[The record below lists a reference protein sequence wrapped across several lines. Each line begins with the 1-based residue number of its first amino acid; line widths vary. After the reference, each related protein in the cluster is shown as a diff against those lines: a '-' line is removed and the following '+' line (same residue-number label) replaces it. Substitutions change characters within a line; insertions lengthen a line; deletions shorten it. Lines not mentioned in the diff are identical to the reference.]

1 VICHH
6 SVNAYQNT
14 LKKGGNKLDVHMHC
28 KNIYLSVQPSE
39 LQILLP
45 ELAAQARQEA
55 KLRLEA
61 RLNKF
66 KIFSERQHAVSI
78 NVEEEKSC

>member
-1 VICHH
+1 
-6 SVNAYQNT
+6 
-14 LKKGGNKLDVHMHC
+14 MHC

-39 LQILLP
+39 LQRLLP
-45 ELAAQARQEA
+45 GLAAQARHKERQEA

-78 NVEEEKSC
+78 NVEGDKSC